1 MKGGEHP
8 EQDRD
13 PPANG
18 ITTTLLVRTAK
29 LDQRAMTE
37 LMSRIRPRISNMVR
51 AWARGANESFDDY
64 VAECVLAV
72 VRGFD
77 GFNLRQGGSFNGWL
91 SVIVR
96 NKIVDLYR
104 RRGQPTLP
112 LGEPGSDGPVVVVSS
127 PEPSPS
133 TVAMR
138 KEGDQMVANLLD
150 ASGGATAQG
159 GDEPIDLLID
169 EVQRLPAHQRAVLV
183 RRVLLDASFKEIAD
197 ELQISEANARMRYMF
212 ARRALLARLAARGV
226 KDPRASG
233 R

>member
-13 PPANG
+13 PPPNG

-127 PEPSPS
+127 PPVTYVEQQPAPAVSAAPAAQNPAAGYWYYCAES
-133 TVAMR
+133 SAYYPYV
-138 KEGDQMVANLLD
+138 QQC
-150 ASGGATAQG
+150 ASGW
-159 GDEPIDLLID
+159 
-169 EVQRLPAHQRAVLV
+169 QRVSPTPPGQ
-183 RRVLLDASFKEIAD
+183 
-197 ELQISEANARMRYMF
+197 
-212 ARRALLARLAARGV
+212 
-226 KDPRASG
+226 
-233 R
+233 